1 MWRIFQ
7 SLPVGESMILWHK
20 ICNII
25 LNESIL
31 KASLHL
37 ILTQSLGHTINVY
50 GGMSGLD
57 WIISDIF
64 SSRKMGVY
72 KLITLM
78 KVLQRNRINRRYIY
92 VSIGSIWVSYW
103 ISTYKYRRRFIMRN
117 WLTVIM
123 EAKSHDR
130 SANHHLQTMQNWG
143 PEMGPWWPSLSIH
156 SSPPPSPNAIILW
169 GPAGDS
175 LLVSLHTAKIIHKW
189 ILGGKRNR
197 RR

>member
-1 MWRIFQ
+1 MEGPIDGNVLVEVLLLRVGNWMWRIFQ

-130 SANHHLQTMQNWG
+130 S
-143 PEMGPWWPSLSIH
+143 SLPVERPRIVC
-156 SSPPPSPNAIILW
+156 A
-169 GPAGDS
+169 
-175 LLVSLHTAKIIHKW
+175 V
-189 ILGGKRNR
+189 
-197 RR
+197 